1 MDMNILT
8 VEHLSQAIINCMG
21 EYNMSKE
28 EAEDMAQHVLNFFG
42 YSDRIIDN
50 VLQPDDRDL
59 FYMMEDNGLMVT
71 AREETTLFDGRDWR
85 IHYWLFKRDK
95 VFELAD
101 PNHKRNRKP
110 EDDPVLK
117 LYDNI
122 PEDAWVRF

>member
-1 MDMNILT
+1 MNILT
-8 VEHLSQAIINCMG
+8 VDHLSQAIVNSMG

-85 IHYWLFKRDK
+85 IHYWLFKKDR
-95 VFELAD
+95 VFELSDPNRKISKKKDAD
-101 PNHKRNRKP
+101 PFS
-110 EDDPVLK
+110 K
-117 LYDNI
+117 LYEDV
-122 PEDAWVRF
+122 PEDAWARF

>member
-1 MDMNILT
+1 MNILT
-8 VEHLSQAIINCMG
+8 VGHLSRAIISSMG
-21 EYNMSKE
+21 EYNMSKD

-85 IHYWLFKRDK
+85 IHYWLFKKDR

-101 PNHKRNRKP
+101 PNRKRSQQKN
-110 EDDPVLK
+110 DDPVSK
-117 LYDNI
+117 MYNTI